1 MSGPGSESVDK
12 PQEKLKSSENSNSY
26 KSSLNNEYSEM
37 ELTRRGDRMTLRSD
51 EKREMGATRHK
62 RTEFSFK
69 APSVELWKGLYQRHW
84 PELLNY
90 YNISLLGR

>member
-1 MSGPGSESVDK
+1 MSVPGSESVDK
-12 PQEKLKSSENSNSY
+12 PQEKLKSGENSNSEKY
-26 KSSLNNEYSEM
+26 SLNHEGSEM
-37 ELTRRGDRMTLRSD
+37 KLTQGGDRMNLRSD
-51 EKREMGATRHK
+51 EKRETEPTRRK

-69 APSVELWKGLYQRHW
+69 APSVELWKGLYRRHW